1 MALALNKLV
10 IAMYAGDRSCERIR
24 SKLKMV
30 TMGEAEPKIWDGRR
44 VDGSRGRIVSR
55 ISKGRVRRG
64 K

>member
-10 IAMYAGDRSCERIR
+10 IAMYAGDRSCE
-24 SKLKMV
+24 
-30 TMGEAEPKIWDGRR
+30 R

-64 K
+64 KEGWQFQTVA